1 MAKTKDIANDP
12 QEEKKVKSSEAIN
25 LPEGAVEESKSK
37 SEVETDSSKEIA
49 ANKED
54 QKNNET
60 SEKETKDFS
69 QLSLTELVED
79 LQKRIKAEQWYTDD
93 RNIKEI
99 INTFETKFKSE
110 IQEKKEAFI
119 KEGGN
124 EIDFYFKPQYK
135 NTFDQT
141 FREYK

>member
-69 QLSLTELVED
+69 RLSLTELVED

-110 IQEKKEAFI
+110 IQEKKEAF
-119 KEGGN
+119 KQVKN
-124 EIDFYFKPQYK
+124 QY
-135 NTFDQT
+135 
-141 FREYK
+141 